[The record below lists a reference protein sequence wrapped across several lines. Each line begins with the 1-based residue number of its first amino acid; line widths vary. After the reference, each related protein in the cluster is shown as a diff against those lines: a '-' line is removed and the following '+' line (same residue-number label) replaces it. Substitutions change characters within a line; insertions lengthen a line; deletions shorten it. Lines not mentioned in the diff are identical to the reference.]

1 MITVTDK
8 TKCCGCGA
16 CFNIC
21 PKNCISMKRDDE
33 GFAYPEVD
41 ENLCINC
48 GLCEKVCPILSN
60 NPGNEVKTVYGARHK
75 SAEIKGLSSSG
86 GMFTLLAE
94 YVLRRGGVVF
104 GAGFDDSWRV
114 RHAYAENETDLD
126 NLRRSKY
133 VQSDMGVCFKT
144 VKDFLLAGRQ
154 VLFTGTPCQTAGL
167 KNYLGKDYPNLLA
180 ADIICHGVPSPG
192 VWERFLTETAP
203 LGDIKAIDFRHKRFG
218 WDASYL
224 NISLKDGAALPQ
236 AGGLFKYC
244 KGFLNRSKGKFF
256 RLIYRLPYTIS
267 NLYERPSCHACA
279 FKGKSKY
286 ADFTMADLWGVKEI
300 MPEMYDEKGVSLLM
314 INSAKAEAAFK
325 DLAVN
330 LLYKDISLEA
340 ASKYNPYFLRSTS
353 PSPCREEFF
362 KSFRKGESF
371 YKIMSRYKRRG
382 VKGLLL
388 KLLRFAGGAKIL

>member
-8 TKCCGCGA
+8 IKCCGCGA

-21 PKNCISMKRDDE
+21 PKNCISMKRDEE
-33 GFAYPEVD
+33 GFAYPKVD
-41 ENLCINC
+41 KNLCINC
-48 GLCEKVCPILSN
+48 GLCEKVCPIINN

-94 YVLRRGGVVF
+94 YVLMRGGVVF
-104 GAGFDDSWRV
+104 GAGFDGSWRV
-114 RHAYAENETDLD
+114 RHTYAENETDLD

-144 VKDFLLAGRQ
+144 AKDFLQAGRQ

-167 KNYLGKDYPNLLA
+167 KNYLGNDYPNLLT

-192 VWERFLTETAP
+192 VWERFLNETAP
-203 LGDIKAIDFRHKRFG
+203 LRDIKAIDFRHKRFG

-224 NISLKDGAALPQ
+224 NISLKDGGSLPSP
-236 AGGLFKYC
+236 GGLFKYC
-244 KGFLNRSKGKFF
+244 KGFLNRSKGRFF
-256 RLIYRLPYTIS
+256 RLIYRLPFTIS

-279 FKGKSKY
+279 FKGKRKY

-300 MPEMYDEKGVSLLM
+300 MPEMYDDKGVSLLM
-314 INSAKAEAAFK
+314 INSPKAQAVFN
-325 DLAVN
+325 DLAEN
-330 LLYKDISLEA
+330 LLYKGISLEA
-340 ASKYNPYFLRSTS
+340 IAKYNPYFLRSTS
-353 PSPCREEFF
+353 SSPYRKEFF
-362 KSFRKGESF
+362 KSFRTGESF
-371 YKIMSRYKRRG
+371 YKIMSRCKKRG
-382 VKGLLL
+382 VKGFLLN
-388 KLLRFAGGAKIL
+388 LLRFAGGSKIL